1 MEDSTQRQPAVR
13 LKDITGW
20 LVQSTAFRLFTAA
33 LLMLAAG
40 RINWLWAWVY
50 AALILAFDAAVAASA
65 LPRRLDPLTERPPEA
80 ERTKTWDRLIMPLA
94 AGLLP
99 LVTLVV
105 AGLDRRFGWPP
116 GMAVGVHVAGA
127 ALAALGYGLFAWAIA
142 ANPFFA
148 PTARVQHGR
157 DHAVA
162 TGGPYAVVRHPAY
175 AGAILSAL
183 GIPLMLGSAWALI
196 PAAAAAALFVAR
208 TALEDAALH
217 RELPGYAAYARRT
230 RHRLIPGIW

>member
-1 MEDSTQRQPAVR
+1 VDENLQRQTGIMW
-13 LKDITGW
+13 KDIRGW
-20 LVQSTAFRLFTAA
+20 LVQSTAFRLFTVA

-40 RINWLWAWVY
+40 RVNWLWAWVY
-50 AALILAFDAAVAASA
+50 ASLILAFDAATAASV
-65 LPRRLDPLTERPPEA
+65 LPRHLDPLTERPPEG
-80 ERTKTWDRLIMPLA
+80 ERTKSWDRLIMPLA

-116 GMAVGVHVAGA
+116 EMALWVHVGGA

-196 PAAAAAALFVAR
+196 PAAATAALFAAR
-208 TALEDAALH
+208 TALEDAALQ
-217 RELPGYAAYARRT
+217 RELPGYADYARHT
-230 RHRLIPGIW
+230 HHRLIPGVW

>member
-1 MEDSTQRQPAVR
+1 MEENSQRQSTIT

-40 RINWLWAWVY
+40 RVNWFWAWVY
-50 AALILAFDAAVAASA
+50 ASLVLAFDAATAASA

-116 GMAVGVHVAGA
+116 EMAMGVHVAGA
-127 ALAALGYGLFAWAIA
+127 ALAALGYGLFAWAVA

-148 PTARVQHGR
+148 PTARVRR

-162 TGGPYAVVRHPAY
+162 TGGPYAVVRHPSY

-183 GIPLMLGSAWALI
+183 GVPLMLGSAWALI
-196 PAAAAAALFVAR
+196 PAAASVALFVAR
-208 TALEDAALH
+208 TALEDAALR
-217 RELPGYAAYARRT
+217 RELPGYVDYARRT
-230 RHRLIPGIW
+230 RCRLVPGVW